1 MEQASRHRMAE
12 EVVRR
17 RTALMLAAI
26 GGLVYI
32 SVSLLGRP
40 GGAFTEVELP
50 DVAGL
55 PIPVPQI
62 ERRLPPLAP
71 AMPGTSL
78 PNSQPGATP

>member
-1 MEQASRHRMAE
+1 MQHRMADPL
-12 EVVRR
+12 VRR
-17 RTALMLAAI
+17 RTALMLTAI

-32 SVSLLGRP
+32 TVALLGRP

-62 ERRLPPLAP
+62 EDRLPPQAP
-71 AMPGTSL
+71 ALPGTSG
-78 PNSQPGATP
+78 QEPGTNP

>member
-1 MEQASRHRMAE
+1 MEHPSQHRMADPL
-12 EVVRR
+12 VRR

-32 SVSLLGRP
+32 SVALLGRP
-40 GGAFTEVELP
+40 GGAFTEMELP

-62 ERRLPPLAP
+62 EERLPPPAP
-71 AMPGTSL
+71 ALPGASNT
-78 PNSQPGATP
+78 QPGANP